1 MQGLDTEGTIST
13 CIPNTVHA
21 DDTTTGEEFD
31 CRDREKEVQCLD
43 L

>member
-1 MQGLDTEGTIST
+1 MYTE
-13 CIPNTVHA
+13 TVHA
-21 DDTTTGEEFD
+21 DDTTTGNDFD

>member
-1 MQGLDTEGTIST
+1 MYTE
-13 CIPNTVHA
+13 TVHA
-21 DDTTTGEEFD
+21 DDTTTGKDFD